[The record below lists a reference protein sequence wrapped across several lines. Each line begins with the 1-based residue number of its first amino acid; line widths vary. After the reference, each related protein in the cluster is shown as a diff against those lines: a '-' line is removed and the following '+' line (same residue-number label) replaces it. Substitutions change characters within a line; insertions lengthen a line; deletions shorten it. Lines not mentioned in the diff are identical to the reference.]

1 LGLIQRLEKSDPVL
15 QDHDSHISKAEF
27 TYHYGMELME
37 EKTNSEVNTC
47 LQIEKCFSVIAN
59 CVPDISNVV
68 YHSNIFCLK
77 NMNNDKM
84 KGKTL
89 VHQREM

>member
-1 LGLIQRLEKSDPVL
+1 
-15 QDHDSHISKAEF
+15 
-27 TYHYGMELME
+27 MELME

-47 LQIEKCFSVIAN
+47 HQIEKCFSVIAD
-59 CVPDISNVV
+59 CIPDISNVV
-68 YHSNIFCLK
+68 CHSKIFCLK

-89 VHQREM
+89 VHQTEI